1 MSGQGWDETG
11 ILQNPKW
18 RKLFAPPSEGAG
30 CGGEGQVMHKGT
42 YDHTP
47 SPHPLNKKKEKPH
60 HLTPNSN
67 VTSTPALLP
76 IMPH

>member
-1 MSGQGWDETG
+1 
-11 ILQNPKW
+11 
-18 RKLFAPPSEGAG
+18 
-30 CGGEGQVMHKGT
+30 MHKGT